1 MYENI
6 IVIPYRNRESQLNF
20 FIKNIVPLIQEHLPK
35 SKILVIEQNEGKLFN
50 RGALLNVAFKEYKNK
65 TIFFFTHDVDIIPTQ
80 EIIRSIYTKKTID
93 MYRIKSAHD
102 NSLGGIIKVKH
113 DIIFNIMDFQ
123 IIYGGGELKIE
134 HYIIDVI

>member
-50 RGALLNVAFKEYKNK
+50 RGALLNVAFKEYKIK
-65 TIFFFTHDVDIIPTQ
+65 PIFFY
-80 EIIRSIYTKKTID
+80 IRCRYNSNTRNYKINLYKKNNR
-93 MYRIKSAHD
+93 YVSH
-102 NSLGGIIKVKH
+102 
-113 DIIFNIMDFQ
+113 Q
-123 IIYGGGELKIE
+123 IST
-134 HYIIDVI
+134 